1 MTSRITTLLPA
12 ARMTALMLFACSG
25 VLAANPKLPTDDI
38 PAKIAAVKDKF
49 EGSDYVVVLDAT
61 DITVAD
67 DGMGTAVN
75 TRVVKILTEGG
86 AKSQC
91 RQVWDYDPATNVL
104 NVERVR
110 VHRADGRVDDV
121 DTKSIVSQPA
131 PQWGIFWGSLQ
142 IIAGVPALAV
152 GDSIE
157 MTHVKKGFN
166 TAYLADAPTASAI
179 GSTDGPSLKPP
190 MPGHWY
196 DKVIWDEGVPII
208 EKRYVVRIS
217 RDKPLQY
224 EIVNGSLT
232 TSVRFDGPTTIYTF
246 SSKNTPPF
254 RGEANMVSGSDVRC
268 KLVLATLG
276 DWHEKARW
284 FHQENEKSFE
294 VDDAIKDKVKEV
306 IADAKDDEDKIA
318 LLNHWVAEN
327 VRYVGTC
334 RGAHE
339 GYTTHPV
346 IETFHDRGGVCKDK
360 AGLLVAMLREAGFD
374 SHIVMTEAGSRV
386 EQTPADQF
394 NHAVTCIRNKD
405 GSFRLL
411 DPTWLPKSREM
422 WSSAEQ
428 LQAVVYGTPEG
439 EAGLQLSPYSPPIDN
454 ATDWLVKSAINKD
467 GNLKTNFAV
476 TTLGAPETALRRAM
490 SGLRP
495 QDRAGRL
502 EESLRILSP
511 NTLLGSFELTD
522 PVDFSQAAQIRME
535 ATAASYALGA
545 GGRRFFK
552 LPAMTGV
559 LMDLL
564 ISDLRDS
571 AGSEPKDRKHPLR
584 IRSTRRL
591 ACRESIELPSDW
603 LPITVPEKVSL
614 DSPAAMMKFDIRTE
628 AGRIEYSCELDLKK
642 HIVPVEEYEGY
653 KKAIDALKKLG
664 TDWVACGRE
673 ESRASR

>member
-1 MTSRITTLLPA
+1 MKTRLAIFSLFLISPA
-12 ARMTALMLFACSG
+12 
-25 VLAANPKLPTDDI
+25 LAADPKLPSDDI
-38 PAKIAAVKDKF
+38 AAKVAAARGDF
-49 EGSDYVVVLDAT
+49 DGADYVVVFDAT

-67 DGMGTAVN
+67 DGMGTSVN
-75 TRVVKILTEGG
+75 TRVVKILKDDG

-91 RQVWDYDPATNVL
+91 RQMWDFDPATNAL
-104 NVERVR
+104 TVERVR
-110 VHRADGRVDDV
+110 VHRADGTIDDV
-121 DTKSIVSQPA
+121 DVKTAVTQPA
-131 PQWGIFWGSLQ
+131 PQWGIFWGSMQ
-142 IIAGVPALAV
+142 TIVGIPSLAV

-157 MTHVKKGFN
+157 TTHVKTGFN
-166 TAYLADAPTASAI
+166 TAYLADAPGASKS
-179 GSTDGPSLKPP
+179 GGRSLKPP

-217 RDKPLQY
+217 KDKPLQY
-224 EIVNGSLT
+224 EIVNGALT
-232 TSVRFDGPTTIYTF
+232 TSVRFEGPTTIYTF

-268 KLVLATLG
+268 KLVLATL
-276 DWHEKARW
+276 DNWHEKARW
-284 FHQENEKSFE
+284 FYHENEKSFE
-294 VDDAIKDKVKEV
+294 VDQAIKDKVKEI
-306 IADAKDDEDKIA
+306 IADAKDDEEKIA
-318 LLNHWVAEN
+318 SLNHWVAEN

-374 SHIVMTEAGSRV
+374 SYIVMTEAGSRV

-394 NHAVTCIRNKD
+394 NHAVTSIRNKD

-439 EAGLQLSPYSPPIDN
+439 EAGLQLSPYSPPSEN
-454 ATDWLVKSAINKD
+454 VTDWMVKSSINKD
-467 GNLKTNFAV
+467 GNLKADFAV
-476 TTLGAPETALRRAM
+476 TTLGSPETALRRAM

-502 EESLRILSP
+502 EETLRILSP
-511 NTLLGSFELTD
+511 NTLLGSFEVTD

-535 ATAASYALGA
+535 ASAASYVLGA

-564 ISDLRDS
+564 ISDIRDS
-571 AGSEPKDRKHPLR
+571 AGVEPKDRKHPLR

-591 ACRESIELPSDW
+591 ACRESIDLPADW
-603 LPITVPEKVSL
+603 LPITVPEKVTL
-614 DSPAAMMKFDIRTE
+614 DGPAAMMKFDIRTE

-653 KKAIDALKKLG
+653 RKAIDALKKLG
-664 TDWVACGRE
+664 ADWVACGRE